1 MSLFTTL
8 LLSWQIGVG
17 QCLTVDAEWVT
28 ARDVSERIPSYAEI
42 DSDLRLVRAPFP
54 GARRVISSTSLP
66 PREGG
71 FSQAI
76 SAFCVER
83 RLRRLS
89 IEMFDQALRRSLD
102 HKGGT
107 DIAFEVVDY
116 DRSMLPSGKLEFAT
130 QSLPP
135 PIPGRLDDTVLWR
148 GKLFYAEGQSVPV
161 WVRLRLW
168 IEDDVCIVGREVPRG
183 EDVRIEDCKI
193 GKKRYAPFIPPPL
206 REPTALEGTTA
217 ARKMK
222 IDEPIFQAMLARKPE
237 VKAGQPVELKITN
250 GGTQLRLQARAVSS
264 GRRGDSVVVTNPS
277 NGKRLEGHVVAEG
290 LVEVRLK

>member
-1 MSLFTTL
+1 MSLVTTL
-8 LLSWQIGVG
+8 LLSWQISG

-28 ARDVSERIPSYAEI
+28 AKDVSERIPGYTEI

-54 GARRVISSTSLP
+54 GARGVISSTSLP
-66 PREGG
+66 SHEGG
-71 FSQAI
+71 FGQSI
-76 SAFCVER
+76 IAFCVER

-89 IEMFDQALRRSLD
+89 IEVFDQALRRSLD
-102 HKGGT
+102 RKGGT
-107 DIAFEVVDY
+107 NIAFEVVDY

-130 QSLPP
+130 QSLAP
-135 PIPGRLDDTVLWR
+135 PIPGRVDDTVLWR
-148 GKLFYAEGQSVPV
+148 GKLFYAEGRSVPV

-168 IEDDVCIVGREVPRG
+168 IEDEVCIVRREVPRG
-183 EDVRIEDCKI
+183 EDLTINDCKV
-193 GKKRYAPFIPPPL
+193 GKSRYPPFMPPPL
-206 REPTALEGTTA
+206 RDPSALEGTTA
-217 ARKMK
+217 VRKMK
-222 IDEPIFQAMLARKPE
+222 MDEPLFQTMLTRKPE

-250 GGTQLRLQARAVSS
+250 GATQLRLQARAVSS